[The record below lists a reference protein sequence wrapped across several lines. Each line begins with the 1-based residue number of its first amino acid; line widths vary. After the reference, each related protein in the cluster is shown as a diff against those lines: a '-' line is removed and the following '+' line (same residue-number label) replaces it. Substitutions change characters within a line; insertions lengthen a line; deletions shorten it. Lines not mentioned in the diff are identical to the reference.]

1 MWSSCGGRVEEG
13 GFLVLEFRIQGCS
26 ELVEGGGGRRARR

>member
-1 MWSSCGGRVEEG
+1 MFSSSGGRVYAG
-13 GFLVLEFRIQGCS
+13 GLRVLEVRIQGCS